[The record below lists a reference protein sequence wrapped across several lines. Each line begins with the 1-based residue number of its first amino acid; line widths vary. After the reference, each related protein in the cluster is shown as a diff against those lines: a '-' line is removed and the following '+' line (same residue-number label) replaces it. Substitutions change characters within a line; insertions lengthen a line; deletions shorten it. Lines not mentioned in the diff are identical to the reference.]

1 MPFQDLDFLSIPN
14 ILYSKIK
21 HFFERFALIK
31 VFEEMFLRSWWVILF
46 MILCYMLFEHSVN
59 QRDVEYS
66 KLYQQLLE
74 LREARSIALAAQKR
88 LMMQINSQ
96 SDPEW
101 IELVLKKGLGLV
113 PEGQIKVFF
122 DKEPNES

>member
-1 MPFQDLDFLSIPN
+1 M
-14 ILYSKIK
+14 
-21 HFFERFALIK
+21 IK